1 MLPGT
6 LITHAY
12 DVNTVISIKAGC
24 QKNWLHSNNSF
35 LYLAAT
41 HSANE
46 RVGRLVSWYKL
57 LGSGSLGSNYV
68 AYIFVFLSIIIN
80 Y

>member
-1 MLPGT
+1 MLLGT

-24 QKNWLHSNNSF
+24 QKSWLHSNNSF
-35 LYLAAT
+35 LYLAAA
-41 HSANE
+41 HSVNE
-46 RVGRLVSWYKL
+46 RVGRLVNKL
-57 LGSGSLGSNYV
+57 PGSGSLRSNYV